1 MNTFT
6 LLKLFRFL
14 GLLVLVD
21 PHLDEGHQVIIV
33 LEHDL
38 LSIVEQKRMIH
49 GEGAQALRLVRMPSP
64 IWLASILARAS
75 SESAASRRLAIFFCL

>member
-1 MNTFT
+1 M
-6 LLKLFRFL
+6 LRKLFRFL

-21 PHLDEGHQVIIV
+21 SHLDEGHQVVIV

-49 GEGAQALRLVRMPSP
+49 GQGAQAFQVGAYAVAY
-64 IWLASILARAS
+64 LAGLDLGLGQFRVGGVTQTGDI
-75 SESAASRRLAIFFCL
+75 FCL